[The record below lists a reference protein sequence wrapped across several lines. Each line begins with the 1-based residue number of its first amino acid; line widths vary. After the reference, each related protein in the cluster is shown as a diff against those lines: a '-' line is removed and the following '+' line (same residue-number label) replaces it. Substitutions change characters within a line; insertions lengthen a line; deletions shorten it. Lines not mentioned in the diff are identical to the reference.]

1 MLQARSRSML
11 KIRTPS
17 PSLATSAAAAKMK
30 NMVRRIPG
38 VFTHVIHNALSI
50 SLRKPQLC
58 NTGLLLAV
66 WWCY

>member
-30 NMVRRIPG
+30 NMVRGYKNAKFIYL
-38 VFTHVIHNALSI
+38 IHDCGI
-50 SLRKPQLC
+50 
-58 NTGLLLAV
+58 
-66 WWCY
+66 